1 MDEPKE
7 VKEEKKENVATSDQ
21 KFEQVKPAVKEEK
34 KEVKKEEK
42 EKPKKETKQKVKK
55 EKAPK
60 EPKEKGKKRG
70 ILARTIAVILVLC
83 IVIGLIYLAL
93 PSPARVLEQCLRDLK
108 AGNFEQAQQYVDYKE
123 LVDIPAL
130 GAGEE
135 SAEDEAI
142 SENDKLFYEDLQW
155 SIKNIEQNG
164 DEAKIEV
171 EITNKNYK
179 TIFQNYTKKVIQK
192 LFNNESTSTEEME
205 QYLIEEF
212 KNENVGQITTTQII
226 TVQKQDGK
234 WKVVVDENLR
244 NAIYPGLTDAIET
257 LTNLE

>member
-1 MDEPKE
+1 MDKSKE
-7 VKEEKKENVATSDQ
+7 VKEEKI
-21 KFEQVKPAVKEEK
+21 
-34 KEVKKEEK
+34 
-42 EKPKKETKQKVKK
+42 KK
-55 EKAPK
+55 EKK

-70 ILARTIAVILVLC
+70 VLARTIAIIIVLC
-83 IVIGLIYLAL
+83 VVIGLIYFAL
-93 PSPARVLEQCLRDLK
+93 PSPARVLEQMLRDLK
-108 AGNFEQAQQYVDYKE
+108 TGNFQKVQQYVDYKQ
-123 LVDIPAL
+123 LADIPAL
-130 GAGEE
+130 GTDEE
-135 SAEDEAI
+135 NTEDKVI

-164 DEAKIEV
+164 DEEKIEL

-192 LFNNESTSTEEME
+192 LFNNESTSEEEMKI
-205 QYLIEEF
+205 YLMEEF
-212 KNENVGQITTTQII
+212 KNESVDQVTTTQTV

-244 NAIYPGLTDAIET
+244 NAIYPGLTEAIEA

>member
-1 MDEPKE
+1 MDKSKE
-7 VKEEKKENVATSDQ
+7 VKEEKI
-21 KFEQVKPAVKEEK
+21 
-34 KEVKKEEK
+34 
-42 EKPKKETKQKVKK
+42 KK
-55 EKAPK
+55 EKK

-70 ILARTIAVILVLC
+70 VLARTIAIIIVLC
-83 IVIGLIYLAL
+83 VVIGLIYFAL
-93 PSPARVLEQCLRDLK
+93 PSPARVLEQMLRDLK
-108 AGNFEQAQQYVDYKE
+108 IGNFQKVQQYVDYKQ
-123 LVDIPAL
+123 LADIPAL
-130 GAGEE
+130 GTDEE
-135 SAEDEAI
+135 NTEDKVI

-164 DEAKIEV
+164 DEAKIEL

-192 LFNNESTSTEEME
+192 LFNNESTSEEEMKI
-205 QYLIEEF
+205 YLMEEF
-212 KNENVGQITTTQII
+212 KNESVDQVTTTQTV

-244 NAIYPGLTDAIET
+244 NAIYPGLTEAIEA

>member
-7 VKEEKKENVATSDQ
+7 VKEEKKENVAASDQ
-21 KFEQVKPAVKEEK
+21 KFEQVKPAAKEE
-34 KEVKKEEK
+34 KKEEK
-42 EKPKKETKQKVKK
+42 EKLKKETKQKVKK

-60 EPKEKGKKRG
+60 KPKEKGKKRG

-108 AGNFEQAQQYVDYKE
+108 AGNFEQVQQYVDYKE
-123 LVDIPAL
+123 LADIPAL
-130 GAGEE
+130 GGNEE
-135 SAEDEAI
+135 KAENEAVN
-142 SENDKLFYEDLQW
+142 ENEKLFYEDLQW
-155 SIKNIEQNG
+155 CIKKIEKNG

-192 LFNNESTSTEEME
+192 LFNNESTSEEEME

-212 KNENVGQITTTQII
+212 KNKNVDQVTTTQTI

-244 NAIYPGLTDAIET
+244 NAIYPGLAEAIET